1 MRTRLLPATLLAILT
16 VTSISACGSDAGD
29 PLGPSLPN
37 VPGIG
42 DGNGGGALSEPEVV
56 DSAITNGTWT
66 DPDGGAI
73 EPVDPGTFTPVDTVT
88 TGSSGA
94 STVLTFQ
101 LSGAARLGEGTCGPD
116 GVWTFDGVTSA
127 PHHPNCLAYR
137 SGGEAGNNQKG
148 SCVASPEGFPGLW
161 LNPQA
166 HRTSAYHANCLV
178 LGSSVSTLALS
189 FPGSATLFESHDGS
203 GRRILDFLW
212 NGETVAQLIYH
223 GSAGTF
229 TTGAGVMVTVDN
241 ASPVRLWTIDF
252 SQPALSQVGDV
263 TNGDLIEA
271 MLDAGIQ
278 VVACNTAT
286 GCSLVTLRLN

>member
-37 VPGIG
+37 IPGIG
-42 DGNGGGALSEPEVV
+42 DGDGAGVLSQPEVV

-66 DPDGGAI
+66 NPDGGTI
-73 EPVDPGTFTPVDTVT
+73 EPVDPGAFTPVDTVAV
-88 TGSSGA
+88 GSSGA

-101 LSGAARLGEGTCGPD
+101 VSGAARLGEGTCGPD
-116 GVWTFDGVTSA
+116 GAWTFGGVTSA

-137 SGGEAGNNQKG
+137 VGGEVGNNAKG
-148 SCVASPEGFPGLW
+148 SCVASPEGYPGLW

-166 HRTSAYHANCLV
+166 HPTAPYHANCLV

-189 FPGSATLFESHDGS
+189 FPGGATLYEAQDGS

-223 GSAGTF
+223 GSAQGF
-229 TTGAGVMVTVDN
+229 TTGAGVMVTTDN
-241 ASPVRLWTIDF
+241 ASPARLWTIDF
-252 SQPALSQVGDV
+252 GQPALSQVGDV
-263 TNGDLIEA
+263 ANGDLIDA

-286 GCSLVTLRLN
+286 GCSLVTLQLN